1 VDQHKKECG
10 LNRCL
15 RATQL
20 PKSTYYYR
28 KNRPDGPSKDD
39 QRLMQ
44 HVRAI
49 IRDHPDYG
57 YRRILPELRERT
69 GEQVNHK
76 RLRRLLNEHELGLPR
91 CLPKATPSPV
101 QEILQEASGQLNL
114 VQRYLGTGQ
123 HPKPLEVFSTD
134 FTQLSYAEGTR
145 TAHLVAVVDIGS
157 RCALGW
163 AVGPSANRELAL
175 RCWERVRARMAG
187 LGRPLEGS
195 VSHSDLDSVR
205 AGYDWLRQVLL
216 DDGLRVSYSERG
228 AKDNPWIESQ
238 RRNFCE
244 GRMKTEEG
252 SRIVE
257 AQTLPELDDVIDEH
271 FRYYNRRR
279 RHSQIGNQP
288 PVTFLANL
296 MDQPELTYSIASAA

>member
-1 VDQHKKECG
+1 MVDQHKKERG

-15 RATQL
+15 QATQL

-28 KNRPDGPSKDD
+28 KNRPDGLSEDD
-39 QRLMQ
+39 QRLMT
-44 HVRAI
+44 HIREI

-91 CLPKATPSPV
+91 CLPKAKPSPV
-101 QEILQEASGQLNL
+101 RAILQEASGELNL
-114 VQRYLGTGQ
+114 VQEYLGTGLD
-123 HPKPLEVFSTD
+123 PEPLEVFSTD
-134 FTQLSYAEGTR
+134 FSELSYAEGTR
-145 TAHLVAVVDIGS
+145 TAHLMAVVDVGS

-163 AVGPSANRELAL
+163 AVGPSANRKLAL
-175 RCWERVRARMAG
+175 RCWERVRARMAT
-187 LGRPLEGS
+187 LGQPLEGS
-195 VSHSDLDSVR
+195 VLHSDLDSVYTS
-205 AGYDWLRQVLL
+205 YDWLRQVLL

-228 AKDNPWIESQ
+228 AKDNPWIESLW
-238 RRNFCE
+238 
-244 GRMKTEEG
+244 GRMKTETG

-257 AQTLPELDDVIDEH
+257 AQTLPELDTVIDERFH
-271 FRYYNRRR
+271 YYNRRR

-288 PVTFLANL
+288 PVTYLANL
-296 MDQPELTYSIASAA
+296 LGHPEITYSVAPAA